1 MIRGP
6 VEYVPPVE
14 VEVLAVRSAIPL
26 DENEGVYI
34 KNIKT
39 GKVRAVIGETYM
51 LTEDEELWAKELP
64 ADIENIL
71 HRSNLVQSPTKGQQ
85 QIRDKTRVVT
95 YRVPHNSAV
104 MVYDYKKKKSRSI
117 FGPDLVL
124 LAPEESFTHMTL
136 RSVVFGSIGAVF
148 IQLFGKVIQHGAII
162 LGAIILYYVG
172 RYVFADGFP
181 GIK

>member
-26 DENEGVYI
+26 DENEGVYV

-39 GKVRAVIGETYM
+39 GRVRAVIGETYM

-64 ADIENIL
+64 AHIESIL
-71 HRSNLVQSPTKGQQ
+71 HQSNLVQSPTVGHQQ
-85 QIRDKTRVVT
+85 VRDKTRVVT

-104 MVYDYKKKKSRSI
+104 MIYDYKKKKSRSV

-136 RSVVFGSIGAVF
+136 QNVVFGSIGAVF
-148 IQLFGKVIQHGAII
+148 IQSFGKLIQHGVLILAAIV
-162 LGAIILYYVG
+162 LLYIV
-172 RYVFADGFP
+172 RYVLAHGLPGF
-181 GIK
+181 K